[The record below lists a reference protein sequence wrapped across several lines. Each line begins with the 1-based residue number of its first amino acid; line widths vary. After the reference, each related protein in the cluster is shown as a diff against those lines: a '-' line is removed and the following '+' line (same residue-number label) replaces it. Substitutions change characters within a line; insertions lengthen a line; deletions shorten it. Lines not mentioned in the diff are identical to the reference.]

1 MHADELTGPAG
12 YSSAWVV
19 VAVVLPLLVV
29 AYYVGVTV
37 WTGGSVVRLPEWWRL
52 RRDRRR
58 HLARLARI
66 EDGVRRGA
74 TAPRE
79 AHREVGAVVRS
90 YVSTTGPVDVR
101 AMPLDELR
109 VHAGDVAEVVGATY
123 PPAFRPDDREPAAEQ
138 LAEVLRSART
148 LIRSRP

>member
-12 YSSAWVV
+12 YSSVWAV
-19 VAVVLPLLVV
+19 VAVVLPLVV
-29 AYYVGVTV
+29 AAYYVGVT
-37 WTGGSVVRLPEWWRL
+37 WWAGGSVVRPPACWRL

-58 HLARLARI
+58 HLARLSRI
-66 EDGVRRGA
+66 EDAVRRGA
-74 TAPRE
+74 TPPRQ

-101 AMPLDELR
+101 AMALDELR
-109 VHAGDVAEVVGATY
+109 LHGAEVAQVVAATY
-123 PPAFRPDDREPAAEQ
+123 PPAFRPDDREPASEQ
-138 LAEVLRSART
+138 LADVLRDARA